1 MGRSKPIVVLVAC
14 LVAALGVAQAPQLS
28 EAEKGIQD
36 ELRTIRNLTDEVR
49 TVKTKELA
57 LRIRA
62 LPNSVTRFGFAQS
75 LAFVS
80 TEGDFGRDA
89 LQEVTS
95 TLVVALKD
103 AKPLVS
109 NNRSV
114 EGAYLF
120 LAQLAKY
127 EDMLVDLDDASFTAA
142 KARVEEIDLARSSAD
157 FTLKDLAGK
166 EWTLSGLKGKVVLVN
181 FWATWCPPCRKEM
194 PDLQALYNEF
204 KDDGF
209 VILALSDETLDK
221 VQPFITENKCSYP
234 VLLDPERKVAE
245 KFFVDGIPKNFIFDR
260 EGKLVAQAMDMRTM
274 VQFRRLLAK
283 AGLGSR

>member
-1 MGRSKPIVVLVAC
+1 MGRPKLIAVLVAC
-14 LVAALGVAQAPQLS
+14 LVAALGVAQTPQLS

-36 ELRTIRNLTDEVR
+36 ELRSIRNLTDEVR
-49 TVKTKELA
+49 AVKTKELA

-62 LPNSVTRFGFAQS
+62 LPNSMTRFGFAQG

-89 LQEVTS
+89 LQEVTT

-103 AKPLVS
+103 AKPLLS
-109 NNRSV
+109 DARSV
-114 EGAYLF
+114 DGAYLF

-127 EDMLVDLDDASFTAA
+127 EEMRVDLDDAAFTAA
-142 KARVEEIDLARSSAD
+142 RARVEEIDLARASAD
-157 FTLKDLAGK
+157 FTLKDLSGK
-166 EWTLSGLKGKVVLVN
+166 EWTLSELKGKVVLVN

-204 KDDGF
+204 KDDGL
-209 VILALSDETLDK
+209 VVLALSDETLDK
-221 VQPFITENKCSYP
+221 AQPFITEHKYTYP

-274 VQFRRLLAK
+274 AQFRRLLAK